1 MGLPKLAQ
9 TLIKKV
15 ASLKDRALSTILT
28 NINQLKDKCPNKSQ
42 LENIITIRNQIIDSL
57 NSIKSTVNTINSI
70 VNPLDIIIPP
80 LKTAISVIKLLPIP
94 TAAPPG
100 IGIPVG
106 VITTASDGLEVAKTL
121 LKQTEIQLDSFDSIL
136 SYITSTIDEIL
147 SQIAL
152 LDILINKC
160 KSELNLPKTE
170 GLLLPVDPELLK
182 QIQQIKDSKQS
193 VLDLEYKGFTFEII
207 EDDNLNLSIS
217 RRYAVAKN
225 TQGIVLLKTDP
236 SFTNDPNILIEELR
250 FLIDRNGLIAN

>member
-28 NINQLKDKCPNKSQ
+28 NINQLKDKCPSKSQ
-42 LENIITIRNQIIDSL
+42 LENIITTRNQIIDSL

-70 VNPLDIIIPP
+70 VNPLDVIIPP
-80 LKTAISVIKLLPIP
+80 LKTAISIIKLLPVP

-106 VITTASDGLEVAKTL
+106 VITTASDGLEVIKKIL
-121 LKQTEIQLDSFDSIL
+121 DQTEIQLDSFDSIL

-170 GLLLPVDPELLK
+170 GSLLPVDPELLK

>member
-1 MGLPKLAQ
+1 
-9 TLIKKV
+9 
-15 ASLKDRALSTILT
+15 
-28 NINQLKDKCPNKSQ
+28 
-42 LENIITIRNQIIDSL
+42 
-57 NSIKSTVNTINSI
+57 
-70 VNPLDIIIPP
+70 
-80 LKTAISVIKLLPIP
+80 
-94 TAAPPG
+94 
-100 IGIPVG
+100 
-106 VITTASDGLEVAKTL
+106 
-121 LKQTEIQLDSFDSIL
+121 
-136 SYITSTIDEIL
+136 
-147 SQIAL
+147 
-152 LDILINKC
+152 LINKC